1 MATAP
6 NDVGCRSP
14 RQAGNAQGCP
24 ARLPAGIGLLRWTL
38 ARQIAYQL
46 GNTAPLNLVRMN
58 SFTSA
63 V

>member
-1 MATAP
+1 MATAFD
-6 NDVGCRSP
+6 DVGCRGP

-24 ARLPAGIGLLRWTL
+24 PGSATHTGLWLGGR
-38 ARQIAYQL
+38 AAYQL